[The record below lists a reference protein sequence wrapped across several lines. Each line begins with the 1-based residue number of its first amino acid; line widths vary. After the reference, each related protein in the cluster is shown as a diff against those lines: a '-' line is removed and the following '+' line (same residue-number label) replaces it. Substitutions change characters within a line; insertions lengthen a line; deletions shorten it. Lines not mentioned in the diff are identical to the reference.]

1 MIQNQ
6 NNLDGKFVQNISNIF
21 EKTEQFIK
29 SGGLRKLFLEQFKK
43 KFDEI
48 ESDVENFLSY
58 KQTLKY
64 LVEQLERNTDEVSE
78 VSEYLDVLLASHFK
92 SYSNPK
98 SHNSFLISLNQG
110 SDHPIDLR
118 ELRLFLTLAL
128 FELSYNLEDDK
139 FNLNYLNTSDLNSLV
154 TTVSTLQFSKL
165 TSCTFE
171 PTFYLLNL
179 LKYLTTETGT
189 DEFHEIEE
197 KLFDKLEE
205 NLLENLEK
213 TLNVF
218 KANLAKKSIYSQ
230 IHCEYQKGLQKKI
243 SIPLELFKTKKQIE
257 FLEEEFILQLARIQQ
272 QNHENYWDDM
282 KISNLKEVY
291 QNLLKG
297 DLAQYYLKILND
309 SNYSQLINPQFV
321 RFFKLL
327 HSSVT
332 VTEDTYPEVVAD
344 VKKFLYEEE
353 SPYKTIQPFIS
364 QLSILDVL
372 DEEDLVSILSYFI
385 KDFEGVFVT
394 SIYNERDSVFVKEI
408 NLRDISLPS
417 ILTNNSN
424 DIDEHIIVSGEDV
437 KEIFK
442 HLKRLNLKE
451 GDFSFYLNPYSR
463 NSFANKIAMGNI
475 DSEFEDEIFTHLK
488 QLQKL
493 VQTYSS
499 TKNLNQMYIGDDSSV
514 KTVTIENV
522 KFFRKLFSEI
532 SVDKYLVESDELVD
546 ILQEFYFIP
555 KDKIQ
560 VEEERP
566 SHLYSILRPKRVELK
581 EFVSDLLNHSS
592 ETN

>member
-1 MIQNQ
+1 M
-6 NNLDGKFVQNISNIF
+6 
-21 EKTEQFIK
+21 EK
-29 SGGLRKLFLEQFKK
+29 
-43 KFDEI
+43 
-48 ESDVENFLSY
+48 
-58 KQTLKY
+58 
-64 LVEQLERNTDEVSE
+64 NTNEVSE
-78 VSEYLDVLLASHFK
+78 ASEYLDVLLASYFK
-92 SYSNPK
+92 SYYNPK

-110 SDHPIDLR
+110 SNNPIDLR

-139 FNLNYLNTSDLNSLV
+139 FNLNYLNTSDSNSLV

-197 KLFDKLEE
+197 KLFDELEE

-257 FLEEEFILQLARIQQ
+257 LLEEEFILQLARIQQ
-272 QNHENYWDDM
+272 QNHESYWDDM
-282 KISNLKEVY
+282 KVSNLKEVY
-291 QNLLKG
+291 QNLLES
-297 DLAQYYLKILND
+297 DLAQYYLKILDD
-309 SNYSQLINPQFV
+309 SNSSQRTNPQFV

-327 HSSVT
+327 HSSIT
-332 VTEDTYPEVVAD
+332 VTEESYPEVVVD

-353 SPYKTIQPFIS
+353 SSYKTIQPFIS

-372 DEEDLVSILSYFI
+372 DEEELVSILSYFI

-394 SIYNERDSVFVKEI
+394 STYTERNSVFVKEI
-408 NLRDISLPS
+408 NLRDISLPP

-424 DIDEHIIVSGEDV
+424 DIDKHIIVSGEDV

-442 HLKRLNLKE
+442 RFKRLNLKE

-463 NSFANKIAMGNI
+463 NSFANKIAIGNI
-475 DSEFEDEIFTHLK
+475 NNEFEDEIFTHLK
-488 QLQKL
+488 QLQEL

-499 TKNLNQMYIGDDSSV
+499 TKNLSQMYISDDSNV

-560 VEEERP
+560 VEEEKT
-566 SHLYSILRPKRVELK
+566 SYLYSILRPKRGELK
-581 EFVSDLLNHSS
+581 EFVSDLLTHSS

>member
-1 MIQNQ
+1 MINKTK
-6 NNLDGKFVQNISNIF
+6 NTEGKFVTSISNIF

-29 SGGLRKLFLEQFKK
+29 TGGIRTIFLEQFKQE
-43 KFDEI
+43 FDKIEKDI
-48 ESDVENFLSY
+48 ESFLSY

-64 LVEQLERNTDEVSE
+64 LVEQVEKNTDDVSE
-78 VSEYLDVLLASHFK
+78 ASEYLDVLLVSYFR

-128 FELSYNLEDDK
+128 FELSYNLEEDK
-139 FNLNYLNTSDLNSLV
+139 FNLNYLNTSNSNSLV
-154 TTVSTLQFSKL
+154 TTVSTLQFSEL

-179 LKYLTTETGT
+179 LKYLTTKTGT

-197 KLFDKLEE
+197 KLFEELEE

-230 IHCEYQKGLQKKI
+230 IHCEYQNGPQKKI

-257 FLEEEFILQLARIQQ
+257 FLEEEFILQLTRIQQ

-282 KISNLKEVY
+282 KVSNLKEVY
-291 QNLLKG
+291 QNLLES
-297 DLAQYYLKILND
+297 DLAQYYLKILDD
-309 SNYSQLINPQFV
+309 SNSSQRTNLQFV

-372 DEEDLVSILSYFI
+372 DEEELVSILSYFI

-394 SIYNERDSVFVKEI
+394 STYTERDSVFVKEI
-408 NLRDISLPS
+408 NLRDISLPP

-442 HLKRLNLKE
+442 RFKRLNLKE
-451 GDFSFYLNPYSR
+451 EDFSFYLNSYSR
-463 NSFANKIAMGNI
+463 NSFANKIAIGNV
-475 DSEFEDEIFTHLK
+475 DNEFEDKIFTHLK

-532 SVDKYLVESDELVD
+532 SVDKYLVESDELVN

-555 KDKIQ
+555 KDKIK
-560 VEEERP
+560 VEEERQ
-566 SHLYSILRPKRVELK
+566 SYLYSILRSKRVELK

>member
-1 MIQNQ
+1 MINKTK
-6 NNLDGKFVQNISNIF
+6 NTEGKFVASISNIF
-21 EKTEQFIK
+21 EKTKQFIK
-29 SGGLRKLFLEQFKK
+29 SGGLRNLFLEQFKK

-48 ESDVENFLSY
+48 ENDIEGFLSH

-64 LVEQLERNTDEVSE
+64 LVEQVEKNTDDVSE
-78 VSEYLDVLLASHFK
+78 ASEYLDVLLASYFR

-98 SHNSFLISLNQG
+98 SH
-110 SDHPIDLR
+110 LR

-128 FELSYNLEDDK
+128 FELSYNLEEDK
-139 FNLNYLNTSDLNSLV
+139 FNLNYLNTSNSNSLV
-154 TTVSTLQFSKL
+154 TTVSTLQFSEL

-179 LKYLTTETGT
+179 LKYLTTKTGT

-197 KLFDKLEE
+197 KLFDELED

-218 KANLAKKSIYSQ
+218 KANLAKKSIYSR

-282 KISNLKEVY
+282 KVSNLKEVY
-291 QNLLKG
+291 QNLLES
-297 DLAQYYLKILND
+297 DLAQYYLKILDD
-309 SNYSQLINPQFV
+309 SNSSQRTNPQFV

-327 HSSVT
+327 HSST
-332 VTEDTYPEVVAD
+332 IVTEESYPEVVAE

-372 DEEDLVSILSYFI
+372 DEEDLVSVLSYFI

-394 SIYNERDSVFVKEI
+394 STYTERDSVFVKEI
-408 NLRDISLPS
+408 NLRDISLPP

-424 DIDEHIIVSGEDV
+424 DIDEHIIISGEDV

-442 HLKRLNLKE
+442 RFKRLNLKE
-451 GDFSFYLNPYSR
+451 EDFSFYLNSYSR

-475 DSEFEDEIFTHLK
+475 DNEFEDEIFTHLK

-532 SVDKYLVESDELVD
+532 SVDKYLVESDELVN

-555 KDKIQ
+555 KDKIK
-560 VEEERP
+560 VEEERQ
-566 SHLYSILRPKRVELK
+566 SYLYSILRSKRVELK

>member
-1 MIQNQ
+1 M
-6 NNLDGKFVQNISNIF
+6 
-21 EKTEQFIK
+21 
-29 SGGLRKLFLEQFKK
+29 
-43 KFDEI
+43 
-48 ESDVENFLSY
+48 
-58 KQTLKY
+58 
-64 LVEQLERNTDEVSE
+64 
-78 VSEYLDVLLASHFK
+78 
-92 SYSNPK
+92 
-98 SHNSFLISLNQG
+98 
-110 SDHPIDLR
+110 
-118 ELRLFLTLAL
+118 
-128 FELSYNLEDDK
+128 
-139 FNLNYLNTSDLNSLV
+139 
-154 TTVSTLQFSKL
+154 
-165 TSCTFE
+165 
-171 PTFYLLNL
+171 
-179 LKYLTTETGT
+179 KYLTTEAGT
-189 DEFHEIEE
+189 DKFHEIEE
-197 KLFDKLEE
+197 KLFEKLEE

-230 IHCEYQKGLQKKI
+230 IHCEYQNGPRKKI

-257 FLEEEFILQLARIQQ
+257 FLEEEFILQLTRIQQ

-282 KISNLKEVY
+282 KVSNLKEVY
-291 QNLLKG
+291 QNLLES
-297 DLAQYYLKILND
+297 DLAQYYLKILDD
-309 SNYSQLINPQFV
+309 SNSSQRTNLQFV

-372 DEEDLVSILSYFI
+372 DEEELVSILSYFI

-394 SIYNERDSVFVKEI
+394 STYTERDSVFVKEI
-408 NLRDISLPS
+408 NLRDISLPP

-442 HLKRLNLKE
+442 RFKRLNLKE
-451 GDFSFYLNPYSR
+451 EDFSFYLNSYSR
-463 NSFANKIAMGNI
+463 NSFANKIAIGNV
-475 DSEFEDEIFTHLK
+475 DNEFEDKIFTHLK

-532 SVDKYLVESDELVD
+532 SVDKYLVESDELVN

-555 KDKIQ
+555 KDKIK
-560 VEEERP
+560 VEEERQ
-566 SHLYSILRPKRVELK
+566 SYLYSILRSKRVELK

>member
-1 MIQNQ
+1 MITKTKNTE
-6 NNLDGKFVQNISNIF
+6 GKFVASISNIF
-21 EKTEQFIK
+21 EKTEEFIK
-29 SGGLRKLFLEQFKK
+29 SGGIRTIFLEQFKK
-43 KFDEI
+43 EFDEI
-48 ESDVENFLSY
+48 EKDIESFLSH

-64 LVEQLERNTDEVSE
+64 LVEQVEKNTDDVSE
-78 VSEYLDVLLASHFK
+78 AREYLDVLLASYFR

-128 FELSYNLEDDK
+128 FELSYNLEEDK
-139 FNLNYLNTSDLNSLV
+139 FNLNYLNTSDSNSLV
-154 TTVSTLQFSKL
+154 TTVSTLHFSKL

-179 LKYLTTETGT
+179 LKYLTTEADT
-189 DEFHEIEE
+189 DKFHKIEE
-197 KLFDKLEE
+197 KLFEELEE
-205 NLLENLEK
+205 KLLENLEK

-230 IHCEYQKGLQKKI
+230 IHCEYQNGPQKKI

-282 KISNLKEVY
+282 KVSNLKEVY
-291 QNLLKG
+291 QNLLES

-309 SNYSQLINPQFV
+309 SNSSQRTNPQFV
-321 RFFKLL
+321 HFFKLL

-394 SIYNERDSVFVKEI
+394 STYTERDSVFVKEI
-408 NLRDISLPS
+408 NLRDISLPP

-442 HLKRLNLKE
+442 RFKRLNLKE
-451 GDFSFYLNPYSR
+451 EDFSFYLNPYSR
-463 NSFANKIAMGNI
+463 NSFANKIAIGNV
-475 DSEFEDEIFTHLK
+475 DNEFEDEIFTHLK

-532 SVDKYLVESDELVD
+532 SVDKYLVESDELVN

-555 KDKIQ
+555 KDKIK
-560 VEEERP
+560 VEEERQ
-566 SHLYSILRPKRVELK
+566 SYLYSILRSKRVELK

>member
-1 MIQNQ
+1 MIQKQ
-6 NNLDGKFVQNISNIF
+6 NNLDGEFVQNISNIF

-29 SGGLRKLFLEQFKK
+29 SGGLRNLFLEQFKK

-48 ESDVENFLSY
+48 ERDIEGFLSH

-64 LVEQLERNTDEVSE
+64 LVEQVEENNSDASE
-78 VSEYLDVLLASHFK
+78 AGEYLDVLLASYFR

-98 SHNSFLISLNQG
+98 SHNSFLISLNQD
-110 SDHPIDLR
+110 SDHQIDLR

-139 FNLNYLNTSDLNSLV
+139 FHLNYLNTSDSNSLV
-154 TTVSTLQFSKL
+154 TTVSTLQFSEL

-197 KLFDKLEE
+197 KLFDELEE

-213 TLNVF
+213 TLNIF

-230 IHCEYQKGLQKKI
+230 IHCEYQKGVQKKI

-257 FLEEEFILQLARIQQ
+257 FLEKEFILQLTHIQQ
-272 QNHENYWDDM
+272 QNHENYWEDM
-282 KISNLKEVY
+282 KVSNLKEVY
-291 QNLLKG
+291 QKLLESN
-297 DLAQYYLKILND
+297 LAQYYLKILDD
-309 SNYSQLINPQFV
+309 SNYSQRTNPQFV

-332 VTEDTYPEVVAD
+332 ITEESYPEVVTE

-372 DEEDLVSILSYFI
+372 DEEELVSILSYFI

-394 SIYNERDSVFVKEI
+394 STYSERDSVFVKEI
-408 NLRDISLPS
+408 NLRDISLPP
-417 ILTNNSN
+417 ILTNNSI
-424 DIDEHIIVSGEDV
+424 DVDEHIIVSGEDV

-442 HLKRLNLKE
+442 RFKRLNLKE
-451 GDFSFYLNPYSR
+451 GEFSFYLNPYSR
-463 NSFANKIAMGNI
+463 NSFANKIAIGEI
-475 DSEFEDEIFTHLK
+475 DNEFEDKVFTHLK

-499 TKNLNQMYIGDDSSV
+499 TKNLNQMYIGEDSNV

-532 SVDKYLVESDELVD
+532 PVDEYLVESDELVD

-555 KDKIQ
+555 KDKIK
-560 VEEERP
+560 VEEDKLLY
-566 SHLYSILRPKRVELK
+566 LYSILRSKRDKLK
-581 EFVSDLLNHSS
+581 EFVCDLLNHSP
-592 ETN
+592 ETD

>member
-6 NNLDGKFVQNISNIF
+6 NNIDGKFVQTISNIF

-29 SGGLRKLFLEQFKK
+29 SGGIRTIFLEQFKK

-48 ESDVENFLSY
+48 ENDIEGFLSH

-64 LVEQLERNTDEVSE
+64 LVEQVEKNTDDVSE
-78 VSEYLDVLLASHFK
+78 ASEYLDVLLVSYFR

-128 FELSYNLEDDK
+128 FELSYNLEEDK
-139 FNLNYLNTSDLNSLV
+139 FNLNYLNTSNSNSLV
-154 TTVSTLQFSKL
+154 TTVSTLQFSEL

-179 LKYLTTETGT
+179 LKYLTTKTGT

-197 KLFDKLEE
+197 KLFEELEE

-230 IHCEYQKGLQKKI
+230 IHCEYQNGPQKKI

-257 FLEEEFILQLARIQQ
+257 FLEEEFILQLTRIQQ

-282 KISNLKEVY
+282 KVSNLKEVY
-291 QNLLKG
+291 QNLLES
-297 DLAQYYLKILND
+297 DLAQYYLKILDD
-309 SNYSQLINPQFV
+309 SNSSQRTNLQFV

-372 DEEDLVSILSYFI
+372 DEEELVSILSYFI

-394 SIYNERDSVFVKEI
+394 STYTERDSVFVKEI
-408 NLRDISLPS
+408 NLRDISLPP

-442 HLKRLNLKE
+442 RFKRLNLKE
-451 GDFSFYLNPYSR
+451 EDFSFYLNSYSR
-463 NSFANKIAMGNI
+463 NSFANKIAIGNV
-475 DSEFEDEIFTHLK
+475 DNEFEDKIFTHLK

-532 SVDKYLVESDELVD
+532 SVDKYLVESDELVN

-555 KDKIQ
+555 KDKIK
-560 VEEERP
+560 VEEERQ
-566 SHLYSILRPKRVELK
+566 SYLYSILRPKRVELK

>member
-1 MIQNQ
+1 MINKTK
-6 NNLDGKFVQNISNIF
+6 NTDGEFVVNISNIF

-29 SGGLRKLFLEQFKK
+29 SGGLRNLFLEQFKK

-48 ESDVENFLSY
+48 ESDVENLLSH

-64 LVEQLERNTDEVSE
+64 LVEQVEKNTDEMSE
-78 VSEYLDVLLASHFK
+78 ASECLDILLASHFK

-128 FELSYNLEDDK
+128 FELSYNLKDDK
-139 FNLNYLNTSDLNSLV
+139 FHLNYLNTSDSNSLV

-165 TSCTFE
+165 TSSTFE

-179 LKYLTTETGT
+179 LKYLTTKTGT

-197 KLFDKLEE
+197 KLFIGLEE
-205 NLLENLEK
+205 NLLKNLEK

-230 IHCEYQKGLQKKI
+230 IHCEYQNGVQKKI

-257 FLEEEFILQLARIQQ
+257 FLEKEFILQLTKIRQ
-272 QNHENYWDDM
+272 QNHENYWEDM
-282 KISNLKEVY
+282 KVSNLKEVY
-291 QNLLKG
+291 QNLLES
-297 DLAQYYLKILND
+297 DLAQYYLKILDD
-309 SNYSQLINPQFV
+309 SNSSQLTNPQFV

-332 VTEDTYPEVVAD
+332 VTEDTYPEIVTE

-372 DEEDLVSILSYFI
+372 DEEELVSILSYFI

-394 SIYNERDSVFVKEI
+394 SNYTDRDSVFVKEI
-408 NLRDISLPS
+408 NLRDISLPP

-442 HLKRLNLKE
+442 RFKHLNLKE

-463 NSFANKIAMGNI
+463 NRFANKIAMGNI
-475 DSEFEDEIFTHLK
+475 DSEFEDEIFTNLK

-493 VQTYSS
+493 IQTYSS
-499 TKNLNQMYIGDDSSV
+499 TKNLNQMYIGEDSNI

-522 KFFRKLFSEI
+522 KFFRRLFSEI
-532 SVDKYLVESDELVD
+532 SVDKYLVESNELVD

-555 KDKIQ
+555 KDKIK
-560 VEEERP
+560 VEEDKP
-566 SHLYSILRPKRVELK
+566 SYLYSILRPKRVELK
-581 EFVSDLLNHSS
+581 EFVGDLLKHSP

>member
-1 MIQNQ
+1 MIQKQ
-6 NNLDGKFVQNISNIF
+6 NNLDGEFVQNISNIF

-29 SGGLRKLFLEQFKK
+29 SGGLRNLFLEQFKK

-48 ESDVENFLSY
+48 ERDIEGFLSH

-64 LVEQLERNTDEVSE
+64 LVEQVEENNSDASE
-78 VSEYLDVLLASHFK
+78 AGEYLDVLLASYFR

-139 FNLNYLNTSDLNSLV
+139 FHLNYLNTSDSNSLV
-154 TTVSTLQFSKL
+154 TTVSTLQFSEL

-197 KLFDKLEE
+197 KLFDELEE

-213 TLNVF
+213 TLNIF

-230 IHCEYQKGLQKKI
+230 IHCEYQKGVQKKI

-257 FLEEEFILQLARIQQ
+257 FLEKEFILQLTHIQQ
-272 QNHENYWDDM
+272 QNHENYWEDM
-282 KISNLKEVY
+282 KVSNLKEVY
-291 QNLLKG
+291 QKLLESN
-297 DLAQYYLKILND
+297 LAQYYLKILDD
-309 SNYSQLINPQFV
+309 SNYSQRTNPQFV

-332 VTEDTYPEVVAD
+332 ITEESYPEVVTE

-372 DEEDLVSILSYFI
+372 DEEELVSILSYFI

-394 SIYNERDSVFVKEI
+394 STYSERDSVFVKEI
-408 NLRDISLPS
+408 NLRDISLPP
-417 ILTNNSN
+417 ILTNNSI
-424 DIDEHIIVSGEDV
+424 DVDEHIIVSGEDV

-442 HLKRLNLKE
+442 RFKRLNLKE
-451 GDFSFYLNPYSR
+451 GEFSFYLNPYSR
-463 NSFANKIAMGNI
+463 NSFANKIAIGEI
-475 DSEFEDEIFTHLK
+475 DNEFEDKVFTHLK

-499 TKNLNQMYIGDDSSV
+499 TKNLNQMYIGEDSNV

-532 SVDKYLVESDELVD
+532 PVDEYLVESDELVD

-555 KDKIQ
+555 KDKIK
-560 VEEERP
+560 VEEDKLLY
-566 SHLYSILRPKRVELK
+566 LYSILRSKRDKLK
-581 EFVSDLLNHSS
+581 EFVCDLLNHSP
-592 ETN
+592 ETD